1 MALPQQSPELVM
13 STAAT
18 LQNRIENL
26 VAMARL
32 LERVDADPALIG
44 AQQYQSLV
52 RKVGNL
58 LDDAE
63 LPDSALRA
71 ILGASPACATIYEN
85 LHYDRSGLSQSP
97 LDAAVASEAA
107 AVDAIRRARQAQPG
121 A

>member
-1 MALPQQSPELVM
+1 M

-32 LERVDADPALIG
+32 LERVDADPALVG

-52 RKVGNL
+52 RKVQSL
-58 LDDAE
+58 LDDAD
-63 LPDSALRA
+63 LPEGALHA
-71 ILGASPACATIYEN
+71 ILGASPTCATLYEN

-97 LDAAVASEAA
+97 LDAAVAAGAA
-107 AVDAIRRARQAQPG
+107 AVDAIQRARAGTRPG
-121 A
+121 H

>member
-1 MALPQQSPELVM
+1 M

-32 LERVDADPALIG
+32 LERVDADPALVG
-44 AQQYQSLV
+44 AQQYQALV
-52 RKVGNL
+52 RKVQSL
-58 LDDAE
+58 FDDLE
-63 LPDSALRA
+63 LPDGALRV
-71 ILGASPACATIYEN
+71 ILGASAVCATLYEN

-97 LDAAVASEAA
+97 LDAAVASETAA
-107 AVDAIRRARQAQPG
+107 AEAIRRARAGTPSG